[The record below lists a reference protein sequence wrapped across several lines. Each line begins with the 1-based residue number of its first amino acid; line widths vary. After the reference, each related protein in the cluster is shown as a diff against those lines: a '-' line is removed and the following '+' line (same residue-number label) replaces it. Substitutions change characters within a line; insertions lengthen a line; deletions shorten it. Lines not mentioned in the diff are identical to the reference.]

1 MLKFN
6 NHVETIQRIWD
17 VVKKTA
23 YGVDFVIWGLENQ
36 CKIHYAMPL
45 RTMLGDALSY
55 LKKYNEI
62 AARNKHEKDFS
73 SSDEFLSG
81 LKKTDRLHPVISLC
95 VYYGEDEWD
104 GPLSLTDMLCIPE
117 HLTPLVSD
125 YKMNLIQIR
134 NSDSLIFHN
143 NEVHTVFDLSRLIY
157 NKEFD
162 KIQSTYMN
170 QKFDTELSLVI
181 GTITNT
187 KSFINH
193 ALQSDSEGGSIN
205 MCRAFE
211 KWQEECIQKGVQQGI
226 QTGITQGEIIGT
238 LKTYKKC
245 SFSKEETLK
254 NIITDFS
261 LSEEDARNYM
271 EKYW

>member
-6 NHVETIQRIWD
+6 NHAETIQRIWD
-17 VVKKTA
+17 VVKKT
-23 YGVDFVIWGLENQ
+23 
-36 CKIHYAMPL
+36 
-45 RTMLGDALSY
+45 
-55 LKKYNEI
+55 
-62 AARNKHEKDFS
+62 
-73 SSDEFLSG
+73 
-81 LKKTDRLHPVISLC
+81 DRLHPVTSLC

-104 GPLSLTDMLCIPE
+104 GPLSLIGMLCIPE

-211 KWQEECIQKGVQQGI
+211 EWQEECIQK
-226 QTGITQGEIIGT
+226 GEIIGT
-238 LKTYKKC
+238 LKTYKK
-245 SFSKEETLK
+245 FSVLKEETLK

>member
-1 MLKFN
+1 
-6 NHVETIQRIWD
+6 
-17 VVKKTA
+17 
-23 YGVDFVIWGLENQ
+23 
-36 CKIHYAMPL
+36 
-45 RTMLGDALSY
+45 
-55 LKKYNEI
+55 
-62 AARNKHEKDFS
+62 
-73 SSDEFLSG
+73 
-81 LKKTDRLHPVISLC
+81 
-95 VYYGEDEWD
+95 
-104 GPLSLTDMLCIPE
+104 MLCIPA

-143 NEVHTVFDLSRLIY
+143 SEVHTVFDLSRLIY

-211 KWQEECIQKGVQQGI
+211 EWQEECIQKGV
-226 QTGITQGEIIGT
+226 
-238 LKTYKKC
+238 
-245 SFSKEETLK
+245 SKAFNPELPG
-254 NIITDFS
+254 
-261 LSEEDARNYM
+261 
-271 EKYW
+271 

>member
-1 MLKFN
+1 
-6 NHVETIQRIWD
+6 
-17 VVKKTA
+17 
-23 YGVDFVIWGLENQ
+23 
-36 CKIHYAMPL
+36 
-45 RTMLGDALSY
+45 
-55 LKKYNEI
+55 
-62 AARNKHEKDFS
+62 
-73 SSDEFLSG
+73 
-81 LKKTDRLHPVISLC
+81 
-95 VYYGEDEWD
+95 
-104 GPLSLTDMLCIPE
+104 
-117 HLTPLVSD
+117 
-125 YKMNLIQIR
+125 MNLIQIR

-211 KWQEECIQKGVQQGI
+211 EWQEECIQKGM
-226 QTGITQGEIIGT
+226 TQGEIIGT

-245 SFSKEETLK
+245 SFSKEETFK

-261 LSEEDARNYM
+261 LSEEDARKYM

>member
-1 MLKFN
+1 M
-6 NHVETIQRIWD
+6 
-17 VVKKTA
+17 KKTA

-55 LKKYNEI
+55 LKEYNEI

-81 LKKTDRLHPVISLC
+81 LKKADRLHPVISLC

-143 NEVHTVFDLSRLIY
+143 SEVHTLFNLSRLIY

-193 ALQSDSEGGSIN
+193 ALQSDSEGGSID

-211 KWQEECIQKGVQQGI
+211 EWQEECIQKGIATGIQQGI

-238 LKTYKKC
+238 LKTYKKF
-245 SFSKEETLK
+245 SVSKEETFK

>member
-17 VVKKTA
+17 VVKKIA

-55 LKKYNEI
+55 LKEYNEI

-211 KWQEECIQKGVQQGI
+211 EWQEECIQKGM
-226 QTGITQGEIIGT
+226 TQGKIIGT